1 MIDNDAKQITIL
13 DRQTDRNILCN
24 STTSATV
31 QTHVSGKHHAASV
44 ESSSSSVRVEDNRLW
59 REIRLGNIYGF
70 TGGNYAGNVY
80 DKRGLCPAMNAMG
93 GGNRQP
99 MIVVKM

>member
-1 MIDNDAKQITIL
+1 MQREVNKQPLISEKVKGEC
-13 DRQTDRNILCN
+13 QT
-24 STTSATV
+24 
-31 QTHVSGKHHAASV
+31 
-44 ESSSSSVRVEDNRLW
+44 